1 MAPLYHEIPKQI
13 KGPDNPTRVAI
24 CVRKDAKVAGYGRE
38 RGARRGENGREGA
51 RGGERGPEGV
61 RGVAWTVP
69 CHVTYIIG
77 FEVVSSIFLVSCASN
92 IIPGFFYTASTT
104 IAEDKFLRK
113 SGNTGA
119 RGVCGDRA
127 VRGVLGVRGV
137 RGDRGSRGSPGSRG
151 LRGSRGSRGFA
162 GFTGFAR
169 FAGFARFPRFAGFAC
184 VMEEPIISGG

>member
-1 MAPLYHEIPKQI
+1 M
-13 KGPDNPTRVAI
+13 
-24 CVRKDAKVAGYGRE
+24 
-38 RGARRGENGREGA
+38 
-51 RGGERGPEGV
+51 
-61 RGVAWTVP
+61 AWTVP

-119 RGVCGDRA
+119 RGV
-127 VRGVLGVRGV
+127 RGVLGVRGV
-137 RGDRGSRGSPGSRG
+137 RGDRGSRGSRGSPGSRG

-169 FAGFARFPRFAGFAC
+169 FAGFARFPRFAHFAC